1 MTIMKTRNGNQ
12 RWVLHFVL
20 VLLIFALCPLADQG
34 AAFQRYQSAAV
45 MRAGA
50 VNFLAALNAA
60 QSGKAKFDFA
70 SEERMNWH
78 FIPRERK
85 GLPFKEM
92 DPAQQRLAH
101 AFLSAGLSQRG
112 YMKAA
117 TVMSLEAVLRE
128 LEQGKGTNN
137 RDTELYFFSV
147 FGEPSDSKTWGWRVE
162 GHHLSLN
169 FTLAEGQLVASTPAF
184 YGSNPAEVREGPR
197 KGLRTLAGEEDRA
210 RDLLQAL
217 DEKQRTVAIFEKQ
230 APKDILSTN
239 SRRADV
245 GPPVGLP
252 AARMNKKQSELL
264 VALIEEYT
272 GNMPADVASARLEQI
287 RRAGLDKVHFAWAGV
302 LERGQPHYYRV
313 QGPTFLIEYDNTQN
327 NANHIHAVWRN
338 YDGDFGLDL
347 LGMHLKA
354 SHGKG
359 GSHD

>member
-1 MTIMKTRNGNQ
+1 MTTMKARPGYQ
-12 RWVLHFVL
+12 GWVVRSVL
-20 VLLIFALCPLADQG
+20 ALLIFALFPLADRG
-34 AAFQRYQSAAV
+34 DAYQRFQSATV

-50 VNFLAALNAA
+50 VNFLAALNPA
-60 QSGKAKFDFA
+60 QASKARFDFA

-92 DPAQQRLAH
+92 EPAQQRLAH

-112 YMKAA
+112 YMKAT
-117 TVMSLEAVLRE
+117 TVMSLEAILKE
-128 LEQGKGTNN
+128 LEQGRGPA
-137 RDTELYFFSV
+137 RDSELYFFSV

-169 FTLAEGQLVASTPAF
+169 FTLAEGQLVASTPSF
-184 YGSNPAEVREGPR
+184 FGSNPAEVRDGPR
-197 KGLRTLAGEEDRA
+197 QGLRALAGEEDRA
-210 RDLLQAL
+210 RSLLQAL
-217 DEKQRTVAIFEKQ
+217 DEKQRTVAVFEKQ
-230 APKDILSTN
+230 APKDILSSN

-245 GPPVGLP
+245 GPPIGLP
-252 AARMNKKQSELL
+252 AARMNKKQAELL
-264 VALIEEYT
+264 TALIEEYA
-272 GNMPADVASARLEQI
+272 GNMPPDVAAARLDQL
-287 RRAGLDKVHFAWAGV
+287 RRAGLDKIHFAWAGP

-327 NANHIHAVWRN
+327 NANHVHAVWRN

-359 GSHD
+359 SSHD

>member
-1 MTIMKTRNGNQ
+1 MTIRKARNGNQ
-12 RWVLHFVL
+12 TWVLQAVF
-20 VLLIFALCPLADQG
+20 VLLIFALYPLSDG
-34 AAFQRYQSAAV
+34 AAAAQRYQSAAV

-50 VNFLAALNAA
+50 VNFLAALNPA
-60 QSGKAKFDFA
+60 QSAKAKFEFA

-85 GLPFKEM
+85 GLAFKEM

-117 TVMSLEAVLRE
+117 TVMSLEAVLKE
-128 LEQGKGTNN
+128 LEQGKGAN
-137 RDTELYFFSV
+137 RDTDLYFFSV

-184 YGSNPAEVREGPR
+184 YGSNPAEVREGAR
-197 KGLRTLAGEEDRA
+197 KGLRALAGEEDRA

-217 DEKQRTVAIFEKQ
+217 DEKHRAVAIFEKQ

-252 AARMNKKQSELL
+252 AAKMNKKQSELL

-287 RRAGLDKVHFAWAGV
+287 RRAGLDKIHFAWAGA